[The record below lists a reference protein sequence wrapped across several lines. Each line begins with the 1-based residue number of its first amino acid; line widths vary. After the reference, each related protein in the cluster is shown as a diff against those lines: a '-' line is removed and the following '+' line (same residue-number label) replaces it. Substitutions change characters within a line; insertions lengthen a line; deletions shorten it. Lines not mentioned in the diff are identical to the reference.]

1 MDLELPGGLWHEG
14 RRERRAQLRELNG
27 AIEWQ
32 VAGRL
37 ALGGAWP
44 DCVTD
49 LLGAAVGRLG
59 DSAPDRARIASL
71 CVADRQW
78 LLLHLLREWQG
89 DTLWLTSACPRCGAR
104 FDLGVQRSAIPVRP
118 AGEGYPFARV
128 RLAGR
133 EWRLRVP
140 DGADQSAVAAL
151 PEAEA
156 RQRLARRCL
165 LDDDAPARFDD
176 AALQAIGDALEAVA
190 PELATVMQ
198 VSCPHCGLAH
208 ALTLDPCAVGPLT
221 PDALLDDVH
230 VLASTYHWSEHD
242 ILALPR
248 ARRLR
253 YLDRIAAW
261 PTQVS

>member
-1 MDLELPGGLWHEG
+1 MDIELPGGLWHEG

-27 AIEWQ
+27 GIELQ
-32 VAGRL
+32 AGERL
-37 ALGGAWP
+37 ALGGSWP

-49 LLGAAVGRLG
+49 LLVASVGRLG
-59 DSAPDRARIASL
+59 DAAPDRALIASL

-89 DTLWLTSACPRCGAR
+89 DALWLTSECPRCGAR
-104 FDLGVQRSAIPVRP
+104 LDLGVQRSAIPMRP

-140 DGADQSAVAAL
+140 NGADQSAVAAL
-151 PEAEA
+151 PEDEA
-156 RQRLARRCL
+156 RQRLAGRCL
-165 LDDDAPARFDD
+165 LDETAPGPLDD
-176 AALQAIGDALEAVA
+176 AALRAIGDALEAVA
-190 PELATVMQ
+190 PELAAAMQ
-198 VSCPHCGLAH
+198 VCCPHCGLAH
-208 ALTLDPCAVGPLT
+208 EVALDPCAVGPLA

-230 VLASTYHWSEHD
+230 ALASTYHWSEHD

-253 YLDRIAAW
+253 YLERIAAW
-261 PTQVS
+261 PTTVS